1 MSDTI
6 TFSCNHC
13 GSTLT
18 VPASLAGVSGP
29 CPVCGQTITSPRSAP
44 SPAAPAPVPAPP
56 APAPIPASVAP
67 TEIPPPRAPEPVPS
81 PKATLPPP
89 REEKP
94 PPPWGQPSTD
104 TAPVPLYD
112 PPRASSGSPLAYT
125 LAVVLILGGV
135 GAAAW
140 HFFRPFFDRT
150 PIPEKP
156 GDTVTAP
163 AVNEPAKVS
172 DPAPVKPEQPRTP
185 PSPAVAPVV
194 APEVKPP
201 PVVTTVPPVPEP
213 EPAPQPDPG
222 PVVPTPG
229 SIAIENVVPPAPPD
243 PAATPADMQESM
255 VREFQSRLDAF
266 FQAATPQ
273 ARGPLLFSEIEDA
286 SSLNEAVQKG
296 SLSKIPKLEYK
307 AVIAFDG
314 PRQGISQYYV
324 AVTNTAA
331 DEDAPDREILLHLAN
346 HDNKGF
352 RVNADVLR
360 FQLANDLP
368 KFAAQASAAPL
379 RSYVF
384 IERAH
389 FFSGE
394 RQESPRGHVCV
405 NLRLGPYTPVICQA
419 LVDLGSEAGVEVAP
433 LVNWGD
439 SPKAVV
445 VTLKHATVDG
455 LPAIT
460 IDQFHCGNWL
470 VAYPKAADESAP

>member
-13 GSTLT
+13 GSSLT

-29 CPVCGQTITSPRSAP
+29 CPVCGQTITSPHVSP
-44 SPAAPAPVPAPP
+44 PPAAPAPTPLPAPP
-56 APAPIPASVAP
+56 AVPASSPA
-67 TEIPPPRAPEPVPS
+67 EIPRRRAAAPDAPPKS
-81 PKATLPPP
+81 TLPPP

-94 PPPWGQPSTD
+94 LPWGQPHTGA
-104 TAPVPLYD
+104 TPVPLYD
-112 PPRASSGSPLAYT
+112 PPRASSGSPLAYA
-125 LAVVLILGGV
+125 LAIALILGGV

-150 PIPEKP
+150 PLPENP
-156 GDTVTAP
+156 GDKVTAP
-163 AVNEPAKVS
+163 AVV
-172 DPAPVKPEQPRTP
+172 DPAETPAPEPLKPEQPKPT
-185 PSPAVAPVV
+185 PVV
-194 APEVKPP
+194 APVA
-201 PVVTTVPPVPEP
+201 EP
-213 EPAPQPDPG
+213 EIKPSLATLPSPPTPEPDPG
-222 PVVPTPG
+222 HGPIIPMPG
-229 SIAIENVVPPAPPD
+229 SIAIKNVVPPAPPD
-243 PAATPADMQESM
+243 PAATPPDLQESM

-286 SSLNEAVQKG
+286 STLDEAVQKG

-314 PRQGISQYYV
+314 PREGISQYYV
-324 AVTNTAA
+324 AVTNTTAQ
-331 DEDAPDREILLHLAN
+331 EDAPDREILLHLAN
-346 HDNKGF
+346 HENKGF
-352 RVNADVLR
+352 RVNTDVLR

-368 KFAAQASAAPL
+368 KFAADSASPPL
-379 RSYVF
+379 RAYVF

-394 RQESPRGHVCV
+394 RQESPRGHFCV

-419 LVDLGSEAGVEVAP
+419 LVDLGSEAGVEIAP
-433 LVNWGD
+433 LAHWGD

-445 VTLKHATVDG
+445 VTLKHTNVDA

-460 IDQFHCGNWL
+460 IDKFHCGNWL
-470 VAYPKAADESAP
+470 VAYPKATDSSAP

>member
-13 GSTLT
+13 GSSLT

-29 CPVCGQTITSPRSAP
+29 CPVCGQTITSPQMAP
-44 SPAAPAPVPAPP
+44 VPVAPAPMPPAPL
-56 APAPIPASVAP
+56 PAPIPVPVAAQ
-67 TEIPPPRAPEPVPS
+67 IPPPRASLPETAPKS
-81 PKATLPPP
+81 PLSPP

-94 PPPWGQPSTD
+94 LPWGQPATD

-112 PPRASSGSPLAYT
+112 PPRASSGSPLAYA
-125 LAVVLILGGV
+125 LAIALILGGV

-140 HFFRPFFDRT
+140 HFFLPFLDRT
-150 PIPEKP
+150 PLPEKP
-156 GDTVTAP
+156 GDKVTAP
-163 AVNEPAKVS
+163 AGVDPAKG
-172 DPAPVKPEQPRTP
+172 PAKGPASESLQPEPPKPP
-185 PSPAVAPVV
+185 PTPVV
-194 APEVKPP
+194 PPVAAPEVKPP
-201 PVVTTVPPVPEP
+201 PPMPAPAPVPPE
-213 EPAPQPDPG
+213 PQPSPLDS
-222 PVVPTPG
+222 TPG

-243 PAATPADMQESM
+243 PAATPADLQESM

-273 ARGPLLFSEIEDA
+273 ARGPLLFSEIEEASKLDDA
-286 SSLNEAVQKG
+286 VLNGA
-296 SLSKIPKLEYK
+296 LAKIPKLEYK

-331 DEDAPDREILLHLAN
+331 GEDAPDREILLHLAN
-346 HDNKGF
+346 HENKGF

-360 FQLANDLP
+360 FQLGNDLP
-368 KFAAQASAAPL
+368 KFADETAAPAL
-379 RSYVF
+379 RAYVF

-394 RQESPRGHVCV
+394 RQESPRGHICV

-419 LVDLGSEAGVEVAP
+419 LVDLGSEAGVEIAP

-460 IDQFHCGNWL
+460 IDKFHCGNWL
-470 VAYPKAADESAP
+470 VAYPKATDLSAP